1 MQENEF
7 EKQVQQ
13 KMDELKL
20 HPSDAVWQKIEARI
34 KKEKRRR
41 WILIF
46 FPAMLICF
54 LYGGYVLLNRSN
66 STHEYQHQLT
76 KNFIEK
82 NNINEKT
89 KNRFDLIKN
98 NQTLTENKKPFAKP
112 ATAKGNR
119 DQKIKTRDK
128 LKSVSDY
135 ELTKSL
141 VKDISANKKEFDTK
155 QNIVENGRLIN
166 TNIKTP
172 EQEKILPAKQ
182 SRFDSTTIHENELSD
197 QAQVDLITDNK
208 EKKNE
213 NVISTDNKNITTAKN
228 KHSWNWGF
236 SFSGGI
242 SGMANSFLGSGQQS
256 FASVSMSSGSQGTN
270 PYSTP
275 SLIKSSI
282 AFVTGFYAEK
292 NILQKI
298 IFTTGLNYKLFSTT
312 NTIGADS
319 ANYFRANSTVSTY
332 HNFYHYIGLP
342 IEFKFQI
349 ANSKKTQLYWN
360 IGFSISQLIS
370 SNALQFNNSSG
381 LYYHDNSQFNKTQI
395 GFNTGLDIALF
406 SKQKK
411 SLLIGPY
418 LNYNISKIAPQGYNK
433 HHFTF
438 IGLRAQFIFRKK

>member
-41 WILIF
+41 WILFF

-76 KNFIEK
+76 KNFTEK

-89 KNRFDLIKN
+89 KIRFDSIKN

-128 LKSVSDY
+128 LKSVSDH

-141 VKDISANKKEFDTK
+141 VKDISANKIEFDTI
-155 QNIVENGRLIN
+155 QNIAENGTLN

-256 FASVSMSSGSQGTN
+256 FDLVSMSSGSQGTN

-282 AFVTGFYAEK
+282 AFVTGFSVEK

-298 IFTTGLNYKLFSTT
+298 IFATGLNYKLFSTT

-319 ANYFRANSTVSTY
+319 ANYFRANSTVSAY

-342 IEFKFQI
+342 IGFKFQI

-418 LNYNISKIAPQGYNK
+418 LNYDISKIAPQGYNN